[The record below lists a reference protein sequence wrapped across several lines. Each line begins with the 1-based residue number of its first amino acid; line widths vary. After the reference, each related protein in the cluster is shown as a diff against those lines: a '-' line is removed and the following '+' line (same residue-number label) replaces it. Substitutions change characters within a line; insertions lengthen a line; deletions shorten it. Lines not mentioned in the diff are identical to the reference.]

1 MPGVGAFGCVGA
13 GVGRTRG
20 HRFSGNGR
28 GVCAGALCF
37 GVLAPFALVLR
48 WAVNLLIWGLIL
60 YVIAGFFGPRY
71 IGYQSMLSTLV
82 DPFLRPIRRVLPRIA
97 GLDFSPA
104 LLFLI
109 LCVLLRLVTPASM
122 GFWML

>member
-1 MPGVGAFGCVGA
+1 MASALLVALVQVL
-13 GVGRTRG
+13 VGREVIGFPATAMG
-20 HRFSGNGR
+20 F
-28 GVCAGALCF
+28 A
-37 GVLAPFALVLR
+37 LAPFALVLR
-48 WAVNLLIWGLIL
+48 WAINLLIWGLIL